1 MNNSPTQIIRFP
13 KISEITSLSRTTIWR
28 LESKGE
34 FPKRL
39 QVGRRG
45 IGWLLS
51 EIEDWMRSRPRS
63 ELKSRRG
70 C

>member
-28 LESKGE
+28 LEAEGD

-39 QVGRRG
+39 QIGNRG
-45 IGWLLS
+45 VGWLLN
-51 EIEDWMRSRPRS
+51 EVNEWIQSRPR
-63 ELKSRRG
+63 
-70 C
+70 CNIAA

>member
-28 LESKGE
+28 LETEGN

-39 QVGRRG
+39 QVGNRG
-45 IGWLLS
+45 VGWLLN
-51 EIEDWMRSRPRS
+51 EIEDWMQSRPRCDIAS
-63 ELKSRRG
+63 G
-70 C
+70 V